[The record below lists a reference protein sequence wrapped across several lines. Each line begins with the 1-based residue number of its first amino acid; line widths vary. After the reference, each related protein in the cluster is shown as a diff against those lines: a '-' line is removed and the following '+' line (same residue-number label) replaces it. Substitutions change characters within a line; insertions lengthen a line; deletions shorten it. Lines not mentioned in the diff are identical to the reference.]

1 MDPFLWKSACV
12 TSSESLQI
20 AFFWP
25 PAISASVAWAVLM
38 QREIGKCPLAYF
50 QHLGEIKKK
59 KKQHQCLLRRRRVL
73 SGVGF
78 PPGTKT
84 HLLWSSACRGFVL
97 QRLAVPA
104 VLWTP
109 QNTAWASLLH
119 LERKK
124 HKYKRLGARKGSRP
138 SFRGLEI
145 TPAGHLLKH
154 PPEQD
159 QLLHYIWLLKHSMSH
174 KYFYL
179 FSSFISQPPPA
190 LLICSV
196 PTIPLFKQFLLESP
210 TAIKCYSWG
219 IKSS

>member
-1 MDPFLWKSACV
+1 MP
-12 TSSESLQI
+12 
-20 AFFWP
+20 
-25 PAISASVAWAVLM
+25 
-38 QREIGKCPLAYF
+38 
-50 QHLGEIKKK
+50 
-59 KKQHQCLLRRRRVL
+59 RRSQEL

-78 PPGTKT
+78 PSGTRT

-119 LERKK
+119 LEWKK
-124 HKYKRLGARKGSRP
+124 HKYKRFRARKGSRP

-154 PPEQD
+154 PPQSRINF
-159 QLLHYIWLLKHSMSH
+159 YIISGCSRTAHHTNTPSAI
-174 KYFYL
+174 
-179 FSSFISQPPPA
+179 SSVSLPPA
-190 LLICSV
+190 LLVCGV
-196 PTIPLFKQFLLESP
+196 PIIPLFKQFLLESP

>member
-1 MDPFLWKSACV
+1 M
-12 TSSESLQI
+12 
-20 AFFWP
+20 
-25 PAISASVAWAVLM
+25 
-38 QREIGKCPLAYF
+38 
-50 QHLGEIKKK
+50 
-59 KKQHQCLLRRRRVL
+59 LRRRRVL

-124 HKYKRLGARKGSRP
+124 YKYKRLGARKGSRP

-154 PPEQD
+154 PQSRTNF
-159 QLLHYIWLLKHSMSH
+159 YII
-174 KYFYL
+174 FGC
-179 FSSFISQPPPA
+179 SSTACHTNISTSSAVSSVSLPPA

>member
-1 MDPFLWKSACV
+1 M
-12 TSSESLQI
+12 
-20 AFFWP
+20 
-25 PAISASVAWAVLM
+25 
-38 QREIGKCPLAYF
+38 
-50 QHLGEIKKK
+50 
-59 KKQHQCLLRRRRVL
+59 LRRRRVL